1 MSPATFD
8 ALRRQGYLAQL
19 KSLLAARRPGEL
31 EIIPLDEAVAALGKQ
46 SEHDEGYREVPVA
59 GIVGTVARAG
69 DFDREFRP
77 RNRKLRERWDALA
90 ALCRELPPVS
100 LVRLGELYFVMDGHH
115 RVSVARARDQD
126 TIRAKVHAIC
136 TIACAHRCLTLAD
149 LPSKTA
155 ERMFLERVPLPD
167 DVRTGL
173 WLDEPAQ
180 WLRLAESAEAWGFR
194 NDLRD
199 RCALAQRWWEQEVLP
214 VVTKL
219 RARGV
224 CLPPRDVEAYVRA
237 LANQDMRQPLPHH
250 HLNGSARR
258 CR

>member
-8 ALRRQGYLAQL
+8 ELWRRGYLAQL

-31 EIIPLDEAVAALGKQ
+31 EIIPLEEAVAALGKQ
-46 SEHDEGYREVPVA
+46 SEHDEGRREVPVTA
-59 GIVGTVARAG
+59 IVGTIARIG

-77 RNRKLRERWDALA
+77 RNRTLRNRWEALA
-90 ALCRELPPVS
+90 ATCAQLPPVS
-100 LVRLGELYFVMDGHH
+100 LVRLGELYFVADGHH
-115 RVSVARARDQD
+115 RVSVARAKERE
-126 TIRAKVHAIC
+126 TIEASVHSIC

-149 LPSKTA
+149 LPSKAA

-194 NDLRD
+194 NNLRD
-199 RCALAQRWWEQEVLP
+199 RCTLAQRWWVEEVLP
-214 VVTKL
+214 VVAQL
-219 RARGV
+219 RARGI

-237 LANQDMRQPLPHH
+237 LAVRDI
-250 HLNGSARR
+250 A
-258 CR
+258 